1 MERTADRAHEEVDA
15 RADVGG
21 RPPAVGHNRAMKAL
35 VLILLGFW
43 LGALVASW
51 VVASANFRMVD
62 RVLAEARPEMA
73 QRLAPLP
80 PDAQR
85 QVLRYLASENNRWMF
100 GRWSVTQAVVGLLLV
115 VLAWRLPGP
124 ARYVLLAVLILGAAQ
139 MLLAR
144 PIVDVGRAIDF
155 VPRPLPPDVRRRFG
169 LLHAAFVVGDL
180 VKAALLL
187 AASWLVA
194 RPGA

>member
-1 MERTADRAHEEVDA
+1 AQRPRGRARVPRRRHRGRGGEAAGAVRPGRDAAPGPARGAGAAVPARPQRPSRAADARPAQLLGPHVPGGAQGAARPLPEAPLAGGPMERTADRAHEEVDA

-85 QVLRYLASENNRWMF
+85 QV
-100 GRWSVTQAVVGLLLV
+100 
-115 VLAWRLPGP
+115 
-124 ARYVLLAVLILGAAQ
+124 
-139 MLLAR
+139 
-144 PIVDVGRAIDF
+144 
-155 VPRPLPPDVRRRFG
+155 
-169 LLHAAFVVGDL
+169 
-180 VKAALLL
+180 
-187 AASWLVA
+187 
-194 RPGA
+194 